1 LLLGKRNTPPNK
13 VNCKEDAEEERYR
26 QKDRHRI
33 TSIRT
38 DDGVDYL
45 TPPHAI
51 NKLR

>member
-1 LLLGKRNTPPNK
+1 LLLGKRNAPPNEM
-13 VNCKEDAEEERYR
+13 NRKEHSEEERDR